1 MPLKLITG
9 IMLLF
14 HNSFLITD
22 FATQVDLRVVVVPPT
37 KGSKVTPSN
46 RDEKSTVMTT
56 TMHRQSSSCTEFVG
70 PHDLLDSASSSVSDP
85 RRSSFG
91 GSTSYEFFCRNF
103 SWRRSSKDLDVNK
116 DIYKDSMVGGDKRK
130 SKKHKVT

>member
-1 MPLKLITG
+1 
-9 IMLLF
+9 MLLF

-130 SKKHKVT
+130 SKKHKVTLPPRGI